1 MTPNPA
7 RPDSVPSPDA
17 SERLEDFVPDSTAQ
31 CGGGTNL
38 RHPHGPRCLLR
49 CLTRLEGAV
58 SCTRA
63 RPLRSSCRALIF
75 SAFYSHSSFA
85 CFSTNPRTRGGG
97 GEEEPE
103 APGERAFGTHQ
114 AAACLVK
121 AKQWVP
127 TEREGG
133 TFPLPPLFL
142 EPPGPYSAPRTAGS
156 AHSTSSPTALRV
168 QGVTT
173 ACCPQPVQHLED
185 PKKCCF
191 PLHLFVHT
199 CSTALAAGI
208 TLNKP
213 AKPAADSPWGAGA
226 VQQPLF

>member
-7 RPDSVPSPDA
+7 CPGSVPSPEV
-17 SERLEDFVPDSTAQ
+17 SERLEGFVPDSMSQ

-49 CLTRLEGAV
+49 CLTKLQGAV

-63 RPLRSSCRALIF
+63 RPLGSSCGALIF

-85 CFSTNPRTRGGG
+85 CFLPNLSTRGGG
-97 GEEEPE
+97 GEEEPR
-103 APGERAFGTHQ
+103 APGERASGTHQ

-127 TEREGG
+127 MEREGG

-173 ACCPQPVQHLED
+173 ACCPQPVQCLGD
-185 PKKCCF
+185 PKKRCF

-199 CSTALAAGI
+199 GSTAPAAGI
-208 TLNKP
+208 TPNKP
-213 AKPAADSPWGAGA
+213 AKTAAYSPWGAGA
-226 VQQPLF
+226 VQ

>member
-7 RPDSVPSPDA
+7 CPGSVPSPEV
-17 SERLEDFVPDSTAQ
+17 SERLEGFVPDSMSQ

-49 CLTRLEGAV
+49 CLTKLQGAV

-63 RPLRSSCRALIF
+63 HPLGSSCRALIF

-85 CFSTNPRTRGGG
+85 CFLPNLSTRGGG
-97 GEEEPE
+97 GEEEPR
-103 APGERAFGTHQ
+103 APGERASGTHQ

-127 TEREGG
+127 MEREGG

-173 ACCPQPVQHLED
+173 ACCPQPVQCLGD
-185 PKKCCF
+185 PKKRCF
-191 PLHLFVHT
+191 PLHLFMHT
-199 CSTALAAGI
+199 GSTAPAAGI
-208 TLNKP
+208 TPNKP
-213 AKPAADSPWGAGA
+213 AKTAADSSWVAGA
-226 VQQPLF
+226 VQ